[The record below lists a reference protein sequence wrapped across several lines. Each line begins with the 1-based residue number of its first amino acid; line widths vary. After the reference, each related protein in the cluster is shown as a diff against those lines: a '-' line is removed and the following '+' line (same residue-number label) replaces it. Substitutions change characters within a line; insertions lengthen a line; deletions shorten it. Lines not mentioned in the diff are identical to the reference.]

1 MRRVLDF
8 NEIFR
13 GILSTSAMQNQQLAV
28 SSKAL
33 SRGWSNRI
41 LVLATA
47 GILFLTL
54 YPFRLDFHAGAPG
67 SASPLFLGKRL
78 KPATFLDGFLN
89 VLLFVPFGFG
99 LAEKLRER
107 GKSFA
112 FTLAL
117 ALAAGALFS
126 YSIEF
131 LQYFIPQRDSGW
143 EDVFTNASGSVV
155 GGIACEILGQSLLRV
170 LSRCEALLESLLKPR
185 RVLVLLLIYF
195 ALWFA
200 ASSQLQRSSRLSNW
214 RADAQLVVGND
225 ASGRFPW
232 KGTVNTVQIW
242 DLALRKEAAQ
252 QLSAGQPVDT
262 GNPGLL
268 VDYDFSAGP
277 PFRNQRQVSSEL
289 AWLPHAPVT
298 AASGLLVL
306 DGATWLTS
314 PVAVTDLVANLE
326 KTNQFT
332 LHVLCTPAQG
342 GGSEGRIISISQ
354 PSGFADLTLR
364 QEDANLAFWFR
375 NPLSANHAILSANS
389 PGVFTAGR
397 TRDIIYTYDGAN
409 LSLFIDGIPQP
420 PNYRLGPG
428 TALAKSL
435 RTVRSSELE
444 GYNFIYYAL
453 VFCLPGALLGIAARN
468 LALPRAV
475 AFIWLAGGILI
486 PAIVMEWILVST
498 SGRSF
503 SFHYL
508 GLSLLL
514 AAGGFL
520 WINGDNHNL
529 RRAN

>member
-1 MRRVLDF
+1 
-8 NEIFR
+8 
-13 GILSTSAMQNQQLAV
+13 MQNQQVGV

-33 SRGWSNRI
+33 GCCWSNRI
-41 LVLATA
+41 FLLATA

-54 YPFRLDFHAGAPG
+54 YPFRLEYHASPPG
-67 SASPLFLGKRL
+67 SASPLFLGGGL
-78 KPATFLDGFLN
+78 KSAGLFDAFLN

-107 GKSFA
+107 GKSLA
-112 FTLAL
+112 FTFVLAL
-117 ALAAGALFS
+117 ASGALFS
-126 YSIEF
+126 YCIEL
-131 LQYFIPQRDSGW
+131 LQFYIPQRDSGW
-143 EDVFTNASGSVV
+143 EDVFTNTLGSVL
-155 GGIACEILGQSLLRV
+155 GCIAFALFGKLLLRG
-170 LSRCEALLESLLKPR
+170 LSRCESLLEALLTPR
-185 RVLVLLLIYF
+185 RTYIILLIYF
-195 ALWFA
+195 ALCCG
-200 ASSQLQRSSRLSNW
+200 ASARLQRNTRLSNW
-214 RADAQLVVGND
+214 RQDVLLVLGND
-225 ASGRFPW
+225 ASGKFPW
-232 KGTVNTVQIW
+232 KGTVNAVQLW

-262 GNPGLL
+262 ANPGLL

-298 AASGLLVL
+298 AGSGLLVL

-332 LHVLCTPAQG
+332 LHVLSTPTQG

-389 PGVFTAGR
+389 PGVFTSGR

-409 LSLFIDGIPQP
+409 LSLFLDGKQQP
-420 PNYRLGPG
+420 LNYRLGPG

-435 RTVRSSELE
+435 RTVRSGELE

-453 VFCLPGALLGIAARN
+453 IFCLPGALLGITARN

-503 SFHYL
+503 SSDHLALPVVL
-508 GLSLLL
+508 GLASV
-514 AAGGFL
+514 L
-520 WINGDNHNL
+520 WINSDRWTSVRYENSNASL
-529 RRAN
+529 D